1 MKQLLA
7 DFKLIIKTD
16 KRIAACVGFIFVVLV
31 TWMFTD
37 TWREPRKRKEEKI
50 VSIKQEETIIKE
62 SSFDGLT
69 QSLSAVSKTNNNL
82 KEDLTRVSR
91 ELETKQEE
99 IDWKVDSLV
108 TRLSNMT
115 STIGKITE
123 KVGEKKVQ
131 DVAREQRQKAKAP
144 KNGTRMP

>member
-1 MKQLLA
+1 
-7 DFKLIIKTD
+7 
-16 KRIAACVGFIFVVLV
+16 
-31 TWMFTD
+31 MFTD